1 MKLSPAAPPRQ
12 PNEASRETPGIA
24 EFFRTV
30 ESPYQ
35 RPGDLL
41 EDRDAGP
48 ASLLPA

>member
-1 MKLSPAAPPRQ
+1 MKLSPRAAETAQRSKPRN
-12 PNEASRETPGIA
+12 PIA

-41 EDRDAGP
+41 EDRDA
-48 ASLLPA
+48 